1 MKKAIEN
8 KNNRDVEVLL
18 AKEIRATLGT
28 KSWTVTGDGEAEA
41 VKEGR

>member
-18 AKEIRATLGT
+18 ANEIRAMLGT
-28 KSWTVTGDGEAEA
+28 KTWIVTGDRETEA
-41 VKEGR
+41 VKEGS